1 MYVVLSMNALN
12 FFPHT
17 LAFETVRQ
25 VDAVRRHNW
34 SPGYYAG
41 GDDVSVGHFLDEVVA
56 SGPDATPQPGGFAS
70 A

>member
-1 MYVVLSMNALN
+1 MYVALSINALN
-12 FFPHT
+12 FYPHT

-34 SPGYYAG
+34 SPGYYAS
-41 GDDVSVGHFLDEVVA
+41 GDDVSVGHFLDEIAA
-56 SGPDATPQPGGFAS
+56 SETPQPAGCAS